1 MAIAKGQR
9 IVADDVLALL
19 NGIFPSGSIVPFG
32 GSSAPVGWYACT
44 HVAVSKT
51 DEPNLFDAIG
61 YKYGGSGDTFYTPDM
76 RNVVLPTEYSKTVS
90 VSMSVAIKGNGKG
103 IGLTNGNKEGM
114 MKVGSWDNMMMTDF
128 TSSNLPSSNTSYWQ
142 DQDNYILGI
151 TTDASK
157 SGLTGS
163 GSGSGSFSLSYFK
176 PSIWIIKA

>member
-1 MAIAKGQR
+1 MTIAKGQR

-19 NGIFPSGSIVPFG
+19 NGMFPSGSIIPFG
-32 GSSAPVGWYACT
+32 GSSAPVGWYACI
-44 HVAVSKT
+44 HAPVSKT
-51 DEPNLFDAIG
+51 DEPNLFSVIG
-61 YKYGGSGDTFYTPDM
+61 YTYGGSGDTFYTPDM
-76 RNVVLPTEYSKTVS
+76 RDVVLPTEYSKTVS
-90 VSMSVAIKGNGKG
+90 VSMSVAVKGNGKG

-128 TSSNLPSSNTSYWQ
+128 TNNTLPSSNGSYWG
-142 DQDNYILGI
+142 DQDNYILGV

-176 PSIWIIKA
+176 PSMWIIKA

>member
-19 NGIFPSGSIVPFG
+19 NGIFPSGSIIPFG

-44 HVAVSKT
+44 HVTVSKKA
-51 DEPNLFDAIG
+51 EPNLFAVIG

-76 RNVVLPTEYSKTVS
+76 SSVVLPTEYSKTVS
-90 VSMSVAIKGNGKG
+90 VSMSVAIKGNGKTL
-103 IGLTNGNKEGM
+103 GLTDG
-114 MKVGSWDNMMMTDF
+114 
-128 TSSNLPSSNTSYWQ
+128 SSNFGIFVNTSMVPRTGSYG
-142 DQDNYILGI
+142 DNVGNYNDSGSGPSKNCVVGV